1 MARAVSLAVG
11 TALLIAAV
19 PSGETRAQER
29 FPTLRPATRAE
40 AIATLAGGDGLP
52 SGGLTSLILSLVRP
66 GTGLSATEHRALTLL
81 QRPVTLPGEERW
93 LAPDGTL
100 VRYTSSTGAFDRIP
114 PDDAN
119 GSGRPDVV
127 EQALLGLAD
136 ARRLLVGE
144 LGLTSPGPLE
154 ILFADAG
161 RLVDGYLVPGGGTA
175 GRPLIVLEASTPA
188 DRIRWATA
196 HQMAYAV
203 ALAHGPAI
211 PPMWAESFATWTV
224 SRLEGQPAP
233 ELLRLMSGRLDRL
246 AEGLL
251 REDPELAAGNAIWLT
266 FLDEAYGGAS
276 VPAVMTELSTSAPVA
291 VALDRA
297 VRKISGLGL
306 EPAFREFHLWSILVG
321 ERDDRRHFSFGSR
334 LEAPAFAS
342 VSHGMPTFSVRN
354 DPAVA
359 PLGAISL
366 LVRPESDEGGATV
379 MFEGDVSGRWEVDLL
394 LDRRGGAPHRVPF
407 QLSPEGRG
415 EITVPLDGVAEVVL
429 LVRNLAIEDD
439 TPRPFTWGVHRER
452 AFPFDLGSLQA
463 TAGEKTSGVLVSWE
477 TLSERRLVGFNVV
490 RTRDDS
496 DEVVRVNPIWV
507 PAVGD
512 ATTPISYMFIDLSA
526 EPGVPY
532 RYRVEG
538 ITTEGLTSR
547 SEPVPVQLD

>member
-1 MARAVSLAVG
+1 VAVG
-11 TALLIAAV
+11 VALLVAAV
-19 PSGETRAQER
+19 PSAETRAQDR
-29 FPTLRPATRAE
+29 FPALRPATRAE
-40 AIATLAGGDGLP
+40 AIATLAGENGSP
-52 SGGLTSLILSLVRP
+52 SGSLSSLILSLGRREA
-66 GTGLSATEHRALTLL
+66 GLASSERRALTFLK
-81 QRPVTLPGEERW
+81 RAVTLPGEERW
-93 LAPDGTL
+93 IAPDGTL
-100 VRYTSSTGAFDRIP
+100 VRYTSSTGAFDRIQ

-119 GSGRPDVV
+119 GNGRPDLV
-127 EQALLGLAD
+127 EQALLGLSD

-144 LGLTSPGPLE
+144 LGLTPPGPLE
-154 ILFADAG
+154 ILFADTG
-161 RLVDGYLVPGGGTA
+161 RLVDGYLVPGGGSA
-175 GRPLIVLEASTPA
+175 GRSLIVLEASTPT
-188 DRIRWATA
+188 DGIRWATA

-224 SRLEGQPAP
+224 SRLEGQPTP

-251 REDPELAAGNAIWLT
+251 HENLELAAGNAIWLT

-276 VPAVMTELSTSAPVA
+276 VPAVMTELATNAPVA

-297 VRKISGLGL
+297 VRKISGMGL
-306 EPAFREFHLWSILVG
+306 EPAFREFHLWSVLVG

-334 LEAPAFAS
+334 LTAPAFAS
-342 VSHGMPTFSVRN
+342 VSHGMPTFSVRD

-366 LVRPESDEGGATV
+366 MVRPESNEGGATV

-394 LDRRGGAPHRVPF
+394 LDHRGGALHRVPL

-415 EITVPLDGVAEVVL
+415 EITVPLDGLGEIVL
-429 LVRNLAIEDD
+429 LVRNLAIQDD
-439 TPRPFTWGVHRER
+439 TPRPFTWAVHRER
-452 AFPFDLGSLQA
+452 AFPFELGSLQA
-463 TAGEKTSGVLVSWE
+463 TAGEKTSGVLVSWD

-496 DEVVRVNPIWV
+496 DEVARVNPIWV

-512 ATTPISYMFIDLSA
+512 AATPISYMFIDLSA

-532 RYRVEG
+532 RYHVEG